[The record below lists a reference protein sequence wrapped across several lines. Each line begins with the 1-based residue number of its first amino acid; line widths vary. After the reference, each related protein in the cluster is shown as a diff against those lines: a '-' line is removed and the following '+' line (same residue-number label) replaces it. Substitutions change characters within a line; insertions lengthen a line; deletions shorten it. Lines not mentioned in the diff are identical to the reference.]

1 VAVLLFTLIPYFR
14 NIWTGEAVW
23 KKGGQNQLRFPF
35 EHRVKN
41 AGSLSLFRV
50 FSALACLMTLVIFLF
65 SLLPQDTSASQS
77 SWLRDFLARVTGV
90 EWDEFWVRKL
100 AHFAEYALLG
110 SFAGAALAQ
119 TAWQWKSAAAAW
131 LLGFGIAFLDETLQ
145 LLSGRG
151 PAILDVWIDAAGVLA
166 GLAFSLLV
174 FHLIS
179 QHRNK

>member
-1 VAVLLFTLIPYFR
+1 M
-14 NIWTGEAVW
+14 
-23 KKGGQNQLRFPF
+23 KFPF
-35 EHRVKN
+35 EHRVES
-41 AGSLSLFRV
+41 AGSLRLFRG
-50 FSALACLMTLVIFLF
+50 FSALACLMVLVIFLF

-77 SWLRDFLARVTGV
+77 GWLREMLSRVTGM
-90 EWDEFWVRKL
+90 EWDELLIRKL
-100 AHFAEYALLG
+100 AHFAEFALLG

-119 TAWQWKSAAAAW
+119 TSWHWKGALAAW
-131 LLGFGIAFLDETLQ
+131 LFGFGIAFLDETLQ

-151 PAILDVWIDAAGVLA
+151 PAILDVWIDAAGMLA

>member
-1 VAVLLFTLIPYFR
+1 M
-14 NIWTGEAVW
+14 
-23 KKGGQNQLRFPF
+23 KFPF
-35 EHRVKN
+35 EQRVKS
-41 AGSLSLFRV
+41 AGSLRLFRV
-50 FSALACLMTLVIFLF
+50 FSGLACLMVLVIFLF

-77 SWLRDFLARVTGV
+77 GWLRDLLARVTGMD
-90 EWDEFWVRKL
+90 WDELLIRKL

-110 SFAGAALAQ
+110 CFAGAALAQ
-119 TAWQWKSAAAAW
+119 TSWQWKDAAAAW
-131 LLGFGIAFLDETLQ
+131 LYGFGIAFLDETLQ

-151 PAILDVWIDAAGVLA
+151 PAILDVWIDAAGVMA